1 MLLYCLVRLFIS
13 RVEFLLSFSNELIAL
28 NRMKI
33 KILFLTLLCV
43 PILASAKTADGT
55 KSNDHLKSTQL
66 CTRTSCIPV
75 LVFDAHVYQPSS
87 EEFLASIK
95 DLPAGT
101 TILLSGYGKDVTSGV
116 KMGEMIRSKQL
127 KTKVG
132 RLGDANLERTGF
144 YKRAGVCLSAC
155 AMAFMGGV
163 NREFDKEDQ
172 FGVTAIEPNQ
182 PNLSEQDLQLG
193 LTNTEGYLSRMNLQP
208 SFFKYLKG
216 LNDSKLHMIDVKAAT
231 AYNIIDSSPK

>member
-1 MLLYCLVRLFIS
+1 M
-13 RVEFLLSFSNELIAL
+13 AL

-33 KILFLTLLCV
+33 KILLLTLLCM
-43 PILASAKTADGT
+43 PILACAKTADGA
-55 KSNDHLKSTQL
+55 KFNDHLKSTQL

-75 LVFDAHVYQPSS
+75 LVFDAHIYQPTP
-87 EEFLASIK
+87 EEFLASVK

-116 KMGEMIRSKQL
+116 RVGEIIRSKRL

-132 RLGDANLERTGF
+132 RLGSANLDRNGF

-155 AMAFMGGV
+155 AMAFMGGA
-163 NREFDKEDQ
+163 NREFESEDR

-182 PNLSEQDLQLG
+182 PNLSEEELKVALA
-193 LTNTEGYLSRMNLQP
+193 NTEAYLSRMNIQP
-208 SFFKYLKG
+208 SFFKYLKD
-216 LNDSKLHMIDVKAAT
+216 LNDTKLHMIDVKAASS
-231 AYNIIDSSPK
+231 YNIIGSSEK

>member
-1 MLLYCLVRLFIS
+1 
-13 RVEFLLSFSNELIAL
+13 
-28 NRMKI
+28 
-33 KILFLTLLCV
+33 
-43 PILASAKTADGT
+43 
-55 KSNDHLKSTQL
+55 
-66 CTRTSCIPV
+66 
-75 LVFDAHVYQPSS
+75 
-87 EEFLASIK
+87 
-95 DLPAGT
+95 
-101 TILLSGYGKDVTSGV
+101 
-116 KMGEMIRSKQL
+116 MGEMIRSKQL

-182 PNLSEQDLQLG
+182 PNLSEQDLQLA

-216 LNDSKLHMIDVKAAT
+216 LNDVKLHMIDVKAAT
-231 AYNIIDSSPK
+231 SYNIINSPSK